1 MTRDRAHD
9 WIDTNRSNLVAD
21 LAEYIDHETPSDDPE
36 LLQQGLA
43 WIEGWLTALIGAPVE
58 RQAFSTS
65 GFGDTVVWDLPP
77 TEGSHKSVSVLC
89 HYDTVW
95 DAGTLTNWPVAI
107 DGDRLT
113 GPGAFDMK
121 GGLIQFAWAVAALKA
136 CGLPNPAIRLVL
148 NGDEEVGSPSSR
160 QIIERAVSGG
170 GPVLVFESAANGAVK
185 TARKGVGIFTI
196 DVTGIEAHAGL
207 DPLAGTSAIDEIARI
222 VLKLHSASDHALG
235 TTLNVGTISGG
246 SRTNVTAGHATAELD
261 VRVTSNSEANRI
273 DAVLGGLTTAD
284 SRATVAIT
292 GGWNRPVMERSAATG
307 ELFKVAYSTAAVL
320 GFELREVSVGGA
332 SDGNFAAALGLPVL
346 DGLGPVGSG
355 AHARHEW
362 ISIDGMVERT
372 ALAAGLLVALA

>member
-1 MTRDRAHD
+1 M
-9 WIDTNRSNLVAD
+9 
-21 LAEYIDHETPSDDPE
+21 
-36 LLQQGLA
+36 
-43 WIEGWLTALIGAPVE
+43 
-58 RQAFSTS
+58 
-65 GFGDTVVWDLPP
+65 
-77 TEGSHKSVSVLC
+77 LC

-307 ELFKVAYSTAAVL
+307 ELFKVAYSIAAVL